1 MPPRK
6 QSTLAKFFVGVEE
19 MLKKKR
25 KAEAQKRYKID
36 EDTYKETQLR
46 EHLPYV
52 PNGIR
57 DKFGNA
63 REKVGGRPRKAD
75 RDKAGVAGDAISKV
89 KKNEDKKSQEND
101 VEFYYEMQQARKKDT
116 ERLKNDKTFWE
127 FVKEGEDAMQI
138 PEKEKIAASS
148 FEKQKDFNNDE
159 GFKRGI
165 ARNKLIPY

>member
-1 MPPRK
+1 MMHEPKAFSLHKRPSR
-6 QSTLAKFFVGVEE
+6 STMMQGS
-19 MLKKKR
+19 KR
-25 KAEAQKRYKID
+25 
-36 EDTYKETQLR
+36 
-46 EHLPYV
+46 
-52 PNGIR
+52 NG
-57 DKFGNA
+57 
-63 REKVGGRPRKAD
+63 
-75 RDKAGVAGDAISKV
+75 
-89 KKNEDKKSQEND
+89 D
-101 VEFYYEMQQARKKDT
+101 VELYYEMQQAREKDK